1 MWDGASELAP
11 AHYEMSGA
19 RARSCDCGGPVER
32 ARMYTPLPRVRRE
45 SRHESHNAVVVTR
58 QRGGE
63 SHTGKRRDLTVVSFR
78 QCVNVASF
86 LTYVRQNGHT
96 YTHARIARLPMT
108 VD

>member
-1 MWDGASELAP
+1 MWDGASEDCTGALRNERGASALVRLRRPSRQSTHVHTSP
-11 AHYEMSGA
+11 A
-19 RARSCDCGGPVER
+19 
-32 ARMYTPLPRVRRE
+32 RE
-45 SRHESHNAVVVTR
+45 TRESHNAVVVTR

-78 QCVNVASF
+78 HCVNVASF

-96 YTHARIARLPMT
+96 YTRARIARLPMT